1 MKRII
6 LTVVYVVFAIASL
19 VLASGAPAV
28 FSGSGGGG

>member
-6 LTVVYVVFAIASL
+6 PTIVYVVFVIASL
-19 VLASGAPAV
+19 VMASGAPAV